1 MQFRLNGPL
10 AGALAL
16 VLAASSVSPAF
27 AQGTAEQLGT
37 FSSWTAWR
45 SSDANGVICY
55 ISSRP
60 ETAESQGRPRGPISF
75 LVIHRK
81 GLGTKNEVQTLI
93 GYTFAA
99 DAKPTAAVDGRSY
112 PMITEAEAGWLASTA
127 DEPNFVAAM
136 KRGATLVVKGTSN
149 RGTPTTDT
157 YSLKGVT
164 AAMTEIDK
172 ACA

>member
-1 MQFRLNGPL
+1 MQFRLNGRIAGLL
-10 AGALAL
+10 AIA
-16 VLAASSVSPAF
+16 LAASSVSPTF
-27 AQGTAEQLGT
+27 AQATAEQLGT

-55 ISSRP
+55 ISARP

-93 GYTFAA
+93 GYTFGP
-99 DAKPTAAVDGRSY
+99 DAKPTAAVDGRAY
-112 PMITEAEAGWLASTA
+112 PMITEAEAGWLASTS
-127 DEPNFVAAM
+127 DEPAFVAAM
-136 KRGATLVVKGTSN
+136 KKGSSLVVKGTSS

-164 AAMTEIDK
+164 AAMTEIDR